1 MTLDATHA
9 CVVDLDGVVWLAG
22 AALPG
27 ATEGVAELRRR
38 GIAVLFC
45 TNNAVP
51 TIGELR
57 GRLAAIGIDAE
68 PSEIATSAQAA
79 CSLLTTED
87 RAFVVG
93 EAGLREALASAGVIA
108 VRRDA
113 TTVVVGLARHFD
125 YDLCDA
131 AASLVRS
138 GARYVATNT
147 DPTLPT
153 PDGLKPGAGAIV
165 AAISAASG
173 RDPEIAGKPSLA
185 MCAMVRSRVAVGA
198 VVGDRASTDGRFA
211 AALGVPFAH
220 VVSDVDDAPADDAG
234 RATTLLDAVLAL
246 VGGERAP
253 GPSTGGAD
261 R

>member
-1 MTLDATHA
+1 
-9 CVVDLDGVVWLAG
+9 
-22 AALPG
+22 
-27 ATEGVAELRRR
+27 
-38 GIAVLFC
+38 
-45 TNNAVP
+45 
-51 TIGELR
+51 
-57 GRLAAIGIDAE
+57 
-68 PSEIATSAQAA
+68 
-79 CSLLTTED
+79 
-87 RAFVVG
+87 
-93 EAGLREALASAGVIA
+93 
-108 VRRDA
+108 

-220 VVSDVDDAPADDAG
+220 VVSDVDDAPADDAV